1 MIWIDTYIHVGTLER
16 PSVKYIYRSS
26 LAAVE
31 GSAIN
36 LVLSEGH
43 VHEHLK
49 HKIL

>member
-1 MIWIDTYIHVGTLER
+1 MIWIDTYIANLER
-16 PSVKYIYRSS
+16 PSVKYICRSS